1 MPQCY
6 HGTLKP
12 LARSRNKA
20 TIMFANK
27 TAIERA
33 FDLARS
39 GECSCIS
46 DLTQRLDREG
56 YHSKQIYGPL
66 LKKQLTSLIDEA
78 KNAHIED
85 AADFSLDCDDGE
97 LRRNRRI
104 TPGKR
109 DRLFPQTERPGP
121 SLKK

>member
-1 MPQCY
+1 
-6 HGTLKP
+6 
-12 LARSRNKA
+12 
-20 TIMFANK
+20 MFANK

-33 FDLARS
+33 FDLAR
-39 GECSCIS
+39 CSCIS

-78 KNAHIED
+78 KNAHIVD

-97 LRRNRRI
+97 LRRNRRV

-109 DRLFPQTERPGP
+109 DP

>member
-1 MPQCY
+1 VTECR
-6 HGTLKP
+6 HGALNRRRGRETKQL
-12 LARSRNKA
+12 LCFS
-20 TIMFANK
+20 NK

-39 GECSCIS
+39 GECSCIL

-56 YHSKQIYGPL
+56 YHCKQIYGPL

-78 KNAHIED
+78 KNAHIGD

-97 LRRNRRI
+97 LRRNRRV

-109 DRLFPQTERPGP
+109 LVPQTERPGP
-121 SLKK
+121 SRKK